1 MKREYITEE
10 HCLDINDII
19 QSKSLYLIPESESIN
34 SSSIISFDIKQE
46 YISKEYE
53 FDIVNKNQCLSFQSS
68 SNIYHS
74 NVIYP
79 SRPLN
84 QLISTVNSSKKRN
97 IEELEI
103 EVRNDRNN
111 GKHIKIE

>member
-1 MKREYITEE
+1 
-10 HCLDINDII
+10 
-19 QSKSLYLIPESESIN
+19 
-34 SSSIISFDIKQE
+34 
-46 YISKEYE
+46 
-53 FDIVNKNQCLSFQSS
+53 LSFQSS

-79 SRPLN
+79 SRLLN

-111 GKHIKIE
+111 

>member
-1 MKREYITEE
+1 M
-10 HCLDINDII
+10 
-19 QSKSLYLIPESESIN
+19 
-34 SSSIISFDIKQE
+34 KQE

-53 FDIVNKNQCLSFQSS
+53 LDINKNQCLSFQSS

>member
-1 MKREYITEE
+1 VILQKWN
-10 HCLDINDII
+10 LGLINLFILNF
-19 QSKSLYLIPESESIN
+19 S
-34 SSSIISFDIKQE
+34 
-46 YISKEYE
+46 
-53 FDIVNKNQCLSFQSS
+53 LSFQSS

-111 GKHIKIE
+111 GMEFNKYYL